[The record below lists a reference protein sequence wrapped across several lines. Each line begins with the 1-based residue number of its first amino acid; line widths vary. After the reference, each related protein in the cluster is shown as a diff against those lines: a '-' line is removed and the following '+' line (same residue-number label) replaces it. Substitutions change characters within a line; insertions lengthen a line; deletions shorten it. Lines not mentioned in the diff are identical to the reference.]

1 MCCSP
6 ESAESQNRPCG
17 LRTPPLATLCYHSFF
32 QILCYPEQPFQAG
45 ATHSEVPLLAPMSQV
60 HGMRGGSGL
69 EAGVVCLLHMV
80 WASVGELLLLGH
92 SCGQFLFASLPF
104 LLVVV
109 VSGSVVFYSL
119 ASPWTV

>member
-1 MCCSP
+1 MDY
-6 ESAESQNRPCG
+6 A
-17 LRTPPLATLCYHSFF
+17 LLLPPHCAVYHIFF

-45 ATHSEVPLLAPMSQV
+45 ATHSKVPLLAPGVS
-60 HGMRGGSGL
+60 GPWNEGGSGL

-92 SCGQFLFASLPF
+92 SRGQFLFVSLPF
-104 LLVVV
+104 LVVVV